1 MRERRRGTWRLGL
14 GAALLLL
21 GCAHDTAP
29 LLREDWDQLR
39 ADLLRLEQTL
49 QQTRTDAG
57 EADRRSAEALSEV
70 QRGVTRLGVRLEDLG
85 RQTAQLEGRLDQLRQ
100 RIDALALQYDVVGP
114 PASGGPGRGAPAAP
128 ASPGPQ
134 GSAPSPAS
142 PMPLARAATDLYQT
156 AYIDYTRGNYNLAL
170 AAFQEF
176 VRLHPTAPLAEK
188 AQYWIGEC
196 HFSLAKELRAKGEP
210 ERATP
215 AFERAVQEFRRVADE
230 YPRGDRVPAALY
242 KEGLALLE
250 LGQASLAEARLQ
262 LVVDQFPSTEDAAK
276 AREELARLKK
286 P

>member
-1 MRERRRGTWRLGL
+1 VRERRRGTWRLGL

-21 GCAHDTAP
+21 GCAHDTTP
-29 LLREDWDQLR
+29 LLREDWEQLR

-114 PASGGPGRGAPAAP
+114 PGSGGTGRGTSTPTP
-128 ASPGPQ
+128 DPQ
-134 GSAPSPAS
+134 GSAPSLAS
-142 PMPLARAATDLYQT
+142 PPPLARAATDLYQT

-276 AREELARLKK
+276 ARDELARLKK